1 MIVTEN
7 HIQITVGKPKKTI
20 IKENSLKNR
29 FYVSKYDDSTGKCG
43 TVSHVGVSTAF
54 IQKSTG
60 ETDEDVL
67 KNIQDY
73 LSEIEPSDYSY
84 FWYVFNVDFDFSK
97 ILRTNRLK
105 FTYDLTAGRQY
116 MYGIGFYLTSSIDGA
131 GRIYGLGFNDNIQS
145 GFILKDLQNT
155 TQLYRDKFILCDK
168 SYSQR
173 FEVTLGNKN
182 NEINPLFMNISGLP
196 DEEMIINMYNVS
208 THVYRNFLKSGL
220 VYVDT
225 NGYLRLYGH
234 DQSGLNI
241 N

>member
-1 MIVTEN
+1 
-7 HIQITVGKPKKTI
+7 
-20 IKENSLKNR
+20 
-29 FYVSKYDDSTGKCG
+29 
-43 TVSHVGVSTAF
+43 
-54 IQKSTG
+54 
-60 ETDEDVL
+60 
-67 KNIQDY
+67 
-73 LSEIEPSDYSY
+73 
-84 FWYVFNVDFDFSK
+84 
-97 ILRTNRLK
+97 
-105 FTYDLTAGRQY
+105 